1 MRRGS
6 SVFGKTCRNTKNRF
20 RGARNMKI
28 QKSDQ
33 MKILFH
39 LAKVM
44 ESFERE
50 TDKTMLPLFGLK
62 NVRFR
67 RGGNDVDG
75 PWDMGS

>member
-1 MRRGS
+1 
-6 SVFGKTCRNTKNRF
+6 
-20 RGARNMKI
+20 MKI